1 MLSLETDDTAVR
13 AVLETRAAAIRQ
25 KNVEEALAPCARDLV
40 RFDLAPPL
48 ARSGGEA
55 LDPRHLAAWFDTWRG
70 PLRYE
75 LRDVSITSASGIAFA
90 HGFVRIGGTK
100 QDGEAQDVW
109 ARLTV
114 CLRKAGSGRSCTS
127 TYRRPSTWTAASG
140 PRSIWRR
147 RRAVSRNTE
156 AGHWREG
163 A

>member
-1 MLSLETDDTAVR
+1 MSSRETDDAAIR

-25 KNVEEALAPCARDLV
+25 KNVEEALAPYARDLV

-55 LDPRHLAAWFDTWRG
+55 LDPQGLAAWFDTWRG

-75 LRDVSITSASGIAFA
+75 LRDVSITSAGGLAFA

-100 QDGEAQDVW
+100 QDGQAQDVL

-114 CLRKAGSGRSCTS
+114 CLRQSGPDWRIVHEHVSTPFYMDGSVRAAVDLS
-127 TYRRPSTWTAASG
+127 PPASG
-140 PRSIWRR
+140 PS
-147 RRAVSRNTE
+147 T
-156 AGHWREG
+156 H
-163 A
+163 